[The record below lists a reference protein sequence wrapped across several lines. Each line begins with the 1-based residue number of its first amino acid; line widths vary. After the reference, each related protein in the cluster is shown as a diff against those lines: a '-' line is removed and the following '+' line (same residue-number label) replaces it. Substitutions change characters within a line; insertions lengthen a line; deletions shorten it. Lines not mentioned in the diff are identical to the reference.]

1 MGAKD
6 IEEKHLE
13 DYDDVFADIINVNLF
28 NGRQV
33 VKPESLENAKDKSRF
48 KATDGIIREQ
58 ERDVAKWWKHA
69 TVRIAFLG
77 LENQTNVDREIC
89 FRLYGYDGAAYRSQ
103 YGEKQKYP
111 VVTLVLYMD
120 CKRHWDGP
128 KSLKK
133 SLQIPDGM
141 EKYVNDY
148 HMNLVELA
156 WQTDEQLKMYR
167 SDFKIVVDYLIQMRK
182 HKGDYTPPKDR
193 LKHVDAIL
201 KMMTAMTGDNR
212 FEEGHRLYEKSTG
225 RKVNTMCEALDR
237 IEKRGDYLR
246 LLSMVNN
253 YVRNKKLTF
262 KAACEDLGVEYKE
275 YMAAK
280 RFIKRQ
286 EARQV
291 KY

>member
-1 MGAKD
+1 MGVKD

-33 VKPESLENAKDKSRF
+33 VNPESLENAKDRSRF
-48 KATDGIIREQ
+48 KATDGVIKEQ

-89 FRLYGYDGAAYRSQ
+89 FRLYGNDGAAYRSQ
-103 YGEKQKYP
+103 YGERQKYP
-111 VVTLVLYMD
+111 VVTLVLFMD

-133 SLQIPDGM
+133 SLEIPEGM
-141 EKYVNDY
+141 ERYVNDY

-167 SDFKIVVDYLIQMRK
+167 SDFKVVVDYLIQMRK
-182 HKGDYTPPKDR
+182 HKGDYTPPKDK

-201 KMMTAMTGDNR
+201 KMMAAMTVTSQAR
-212 FEEGHRLYEKSTG
+212 FQRDTKTRMPIMPSMESLIGTSILSTFSAG
-225 RKVNTMCEALDR
+225 TNPTGSGSTSSAMAPATITMML
-237 IEKRGDYLR
+237 ILFTHT
-246 LLSMVNN
+246 
-253 YVRNKKLTF
+253 TF
-262 KAACEDLGVEYKE
+262 TTISITKP
-275 YMAAK
+275 
-280 RFIKRQ
+280 IS
-286 EARQV
+286 V
-291 KY
+291 KTQKMMPQ